1 MSVLVKSAIL
11 GMHCFSFN
19 LTSIA
24 SVTKLHFQSALAHS
38 HHVKYS
44 HEENWVYS
52 LWYWWNRHYVVI
64 TATKACS
71 FLLFKQVIWAAGC

>member
-1 MSVLVKSAIL
+1 
-11 GMHCFSFN
+11 MHCLSFN

-24 SVTKLHFQSALAHS
+24 SVTKQHFQSALTHS

-52 LWYWWNRHYVVI
+52 LWYWWNRHYVV
-64 TATKACS
+64 
-71 FLLFKQVIWAAGC
+71 